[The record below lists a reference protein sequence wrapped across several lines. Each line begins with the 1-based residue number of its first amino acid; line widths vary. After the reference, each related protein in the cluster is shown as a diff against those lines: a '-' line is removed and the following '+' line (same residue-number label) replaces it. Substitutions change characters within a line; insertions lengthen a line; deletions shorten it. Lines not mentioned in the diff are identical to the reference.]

1 VPGLHRLLLRQ
12 LRRLGLDA
20 ATLPSADAWSA
31 LLERVSRAYNEG
43 EQDRYLMERSQELAS
58 QEMNGLSEA
67 LRRERDGLEARVLER
82 TEALRLSEAR
92 LASLVSLSADWIWE
106 QDAEMRMTYITD
118 GVRSATGLEPADL
131 LGRRRQDFS
140 AFDAEPQVLAEYEA
154 RLAARQPFRDF
165 VYATQ
170 RQDGS
175 TRHLRISG
183 EPMFDAEGRFL
194 GYRGVGSDITAATMA
209 ARQVEQLARFDGL
222 TGLPNR
228 TMFIDELDRAIARA
242 RRTDGVFALCFIDLD
257 RFKNINDS
265 LGHAAGDELLKLM
278 ARRLRGLLRETDLV
292 ARLGG
297 DEFVVLLEGS
307 VEPLMLAQVGHKM
320 LAVIAEPLM
329 LHDRSYQVS
338 GSIGI
343 ALFPA
348 DGGDAATLLKHADAA
363 MYLAKQQGKNN
374 VQFYTGELADAV
386 ARQFAL
392 ESELR
397 GAIERDELVLHYQ
410 PKTDIA
416 SGAMLGVEAL
426 VRWQHPVRGLVPP
439 GDFIPLAE
447 ERGLIVPIG
456 RWVIDAACRQ
466 LREWLDAGLN
476 APRCAVN
483 LSAHQLASL
492 ALIDDIRSALA
503 RHRLPPDALE
513 VELTESVL
521 MADPE
526 RANGMLQQLHAMG
539 VRISIDDFGT
549 GYSSLSYLK
558 RFPAQALKID
568 RSFIRGLPA
577 DVDDV
582 AITQAVIAMAHSLG
596 LQVVAE
602 GVETAEQLAML
613 RGLGCDEAQGFHLHR
628 PLPAEKLSALLQQVP
643 LLLTQAARARSQS
656 PSTAAI
662 ATAVRS
668 TLPVLRPATQMR
680 PERTR

>member
-1 VPGLHRLLLRQ
+1 MPGLHRLLLRQ